1 MKIPIVLAVALAT
14 AFAMPELRA
23 DEGAPVPGAATV
35 RVNRWVNL
43 ASPIPSR
50 HGVESIVI
58 GPQAGA
64 FRSLRIAAVSG
75 TVGLRSVRVEFTDG
89 RMATFYVARRLDR
102 DTPSTIIDL
111 ESPRLIDNIVV
122 MTAKKP
128 AGSYAVFGAQGRSPG
143 ADLIARK

>member
-23 DEGAPVPGAATV
+23 DDGAPVPGATV

-50 HGVESIVI
+50 HGVESIAI
-58 GPQAGA
+58 GRQAGA

-75 TVGLRSVRVEFTDG
+75 TVGLRSVRVEFSDG
-89 RMATFYVARRLDR
+89 RMATFFVARRLDR
-102 DTPSTIIDL
+102 DAPSTIIDL

>member
-1 MKIPIVLAVALAT
+1 MKIQVVLAVALAT

-23 DEGAPVPGAATV
+23 DDGAPVPGATV

-50 HGVESIVI
+50 HGVESIAI
-58 GPQAGA
+58 GRQAGA

-75 TVGLRSVRVEFTDG
+75 TVGLRSVRVEFSDG
-89 RMATFYVARRLDR
+89 RMATFFVARRLDR
-102 DTPSTIIDL
+102 DSPSTIIDL